1 MAAGSLAHTP
11 REASGTKR
19 IQGFRTR
26 AQTAPPLRGRAVGL
40 ERGMRYSSQAD
51 LVQVRTWVSG
61 IAGATTD
68 GAGASPPWMTTSSPL
83 LTSEFVRPRLERVTR
98 SRTISLGSGAVDES
112 GAQERSGWS
121 WGARMG
127 AGDPGA
133 PERSGWSWRACM
145 GAGAS
150 GSRRPSERAGW
161 SWRVQPPRAHG
172 EGRPCERNGWSWRAR
187 TSVRPHGNARRS
199 ERNGWSW
206 QPGAR

>member
-1 MAAGSLAHTP
+1 VTLRQANGGTNAGAAGSLAH
-11 REASGTKR
+11 SKR
-19 IQGFRTR
+19 SQSFRTR
-26 AQTAPPLRGRAVGL
+26 ARAAQPYRGRAIGV
-40 ERGMRYSSQAD
+40 ERGMRYSSHAD
-51 LVQVRTWVSG
+51 LVQVRTWASG

-98 SRTISLGSGAVDES
+98 SRMISLGSGAVDES

-121 WGARMG
+121 WGACMG

-145 GAGAS
+145 GAGHS

-161 SWRVQPPRAHG
+161 SWRAQPPRAHG
-172 EGRPCERNGWSWRAR
+172 EGRP
-187 TSVRPHGNARRS
+187 S
-199 ERNGWSW
+199 ERNGRSRRS
-206 QPGAR
+206 PRSSPRSR